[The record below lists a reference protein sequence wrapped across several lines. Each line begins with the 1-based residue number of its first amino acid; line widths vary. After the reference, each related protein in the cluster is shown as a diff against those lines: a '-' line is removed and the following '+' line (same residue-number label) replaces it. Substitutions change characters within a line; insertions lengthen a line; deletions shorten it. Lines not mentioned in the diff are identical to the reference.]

1 MKKIVLSFKKWD
13 KWDKKYI
20 LKYNGYGGKV
30 FTNLLRAISFLG
42 RETIWLS
49 LIVYFLFI
57 WYDRI
62 IFSAIASTFLIGV
75 IIIVPMKSL
84 IERDRPF
91 EELKEVNILDRKPTS
106 RSFPSWHAYNVISQG
121 LILIFIF
128 NSIWFAFLVIILATL
143 VCFSRVQLGVH
154 YPSDVV
160 FGGIIGFIGF
170 IFSFFLLTPITLQI
184 LKFFEHT
191 MTLGIYHQTLNVLLY
206 ENTLYLLLVIG
217 LFILIFLLAIS
228 DRIKRFYKRF
238 K

>member
-1 MKKIVLSFKKWD
+1 MLSFNKLD

-20 LKYNGYGGKV
+20 LKYNGYGGKF
-30 FTNLLRAISFLG
+30 FTNLLRSISFLG
-42 RETIWLS
+42 RETLWLS

-57 WYDRI
+57 WYDRLL
-62 IFSAIASTFLIGV
+62 FSAIASTFLIGV

-106 RSFPSWHAYNVISQG
+106 SSFPSWHAYNVISQG
-121 LILIFIF
+121 LILIFII
-128 NSIWFAFLVIILATL
+128 NSIWFTFLVIILATL

-154 YPSDVV
+154 YPSDVI
-160 FGGIIGFIGF
+160 FGGIIGVIGF
-170 IFSFFLLTPITLQI
+170 LCSFFLLTPFTLQI

-191 MTLGIYHQTLNVLLY
+191 MTLEIYYQTLNVLLY
-206 ENTLYLLLVIG
+206 ENMLYLLLVIG
-217 LFILIFLLAIS
+217 LFIIIFLLAIS
-228 DRIKRFYKRF
+228 DRIKRLYKRF